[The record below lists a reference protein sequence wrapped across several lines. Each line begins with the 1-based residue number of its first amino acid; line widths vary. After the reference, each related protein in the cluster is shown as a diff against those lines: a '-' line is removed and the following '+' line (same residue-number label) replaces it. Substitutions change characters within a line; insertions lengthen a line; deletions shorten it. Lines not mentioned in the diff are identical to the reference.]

1 MLTSAGFESPA
12 VMGKFLEL
20 LEKEPKKA
28 KALFIPTAAID
39 DGAKAMLPKC
49 WGDLI
54 NAGLLEPNITT
65 YDLDRPMTAEELKNF
80 DAVYVCGGVTEY
92 LLERM
97 LSAGFDKTLG
107 EGLENGP
114 VYVGVS
120 AGSAVCAQNLSGNLG
135 YLPRRLEVHC
145 ETGSP
150 AGALPD
156 GTVYLTNAQAVCAAG
171 GEMEVL

>member
-1 MLTSAGFESPA
+1 MTSAGFESPA
-12 VMGKFLEL
+12 VMEKFLEL
-20 LEKEPKKA
+20 LGKAPKEA

-39 DGAKAMLPKC
+39 DGAKAVLPKC

-54 NAGLLEPNITT
+54 NAGVPEPNITV
-65 YDLDRPMTAEELKNF
+65 YDLDRPMTAEELKGF
-80 DAVYVCGGVTEY
+80 DAVYVCGGTTEY
-92 LLERM
+92 LLERV
-97 LSAGFDKTLG
+97 LAAGFDKTLR

-120 AGSAVCAQNLSGNLG
+120 AGSIVCAQNLPGNLG

-150 AGALPD
+150 AGALPE

-171 GEMEVL
+171 GKTEIL